1 MADSGTQR
9 NPWVITLIVAL
20 IGALGA
26 IGATVLPGLLNP
38 DPTAPTPNSS
48 SPDVTKGTTPINK
61 VTIHAEAAVHRSGD
75 LQVVDDA
82 GVAFLAYITAGAW
95 ATYEGEGLG
104 AGSVQSIT
112 ANVASATEGGD
123 IDIRLDGPGGQL
135 IGRCSVPNTGG
146 WTSWRVVMCDV
157 EGNVV
162 SAPSEIRLGF
172 SGTSSRENP
181 YLFNLDWVK
190 FS

>member
-38 DPTAPTPNSS
+38 DPTAQTPNSS
-48 SPDVTKGTTPINK
+48 SPDATKGTTRINK
-61 VTIHAEAAVHRSGD
+61 VTIHAEAAVDRSGG
-75 LQVVDDA
+75 LQILDDA
-82 GVAFLAYITAGAW
+82 GVAFLAYITADTW
-95 ATYEGEGLG
+95 AKYEGEGLG

-123 IDIRLDGPGGQL
+123 IDIRLDGQL

-146 WTSWRVVMCDV
+146 WTSWRVVVCDV
-157 EGNVV
+157 EGNVA

-172 SGTSSRENP
+172 SGTSSPENP